1 MRTDLIN
8 AFVDTKSTFNRISQP
23 LTQAVRQSQGVSE
36 HMQALQLL
44 YGKLRAHEALLQCM
58 YVVKIEDIFG
68 IGKGIPWFTDSTLSY
83 LVTEADMS
91 LGSAEGETFYAG
103 AFQAG
108 YLTQKSSDE
117 MDMTFIETI
126 NGDISRSYMACH
138 KLAFPG
144 DGSVNEPKKYAFKLS
159 VGLINH
165 KKPNDEPVIM
175 RSWLVGAK
183 NAKPDISSTGRSEII
198 KVPVTFQKLRPLMF
212 ER

>member
-1 MRTDLIN
+1 MRTDL
-8 AFVDTKSTFNRISQP
+8 
-23 LTQAVRQSQGVSE
+23 LQALVAGKNDVGRVKLGAATNSE
-36 HMQALQLL
+36 HIQSLQLL
-44 YGKLRAHEALLQCM
+44 YGKMRAHEALLQCM

-68 IGKGIPWFTDSTLSY
+68 IGAGIPWFIDPTLCY
-83 LVTEADMS
+83 LVTEPDMS
-91 LGSAEGETFYAG
+91 LGSAEGESFYAG
-103 AFQAG
+103 AYQAS

-126 NGDISRSYMACH
+126 NGDISNSYRACH

-144 DGSVNEPKKYAFKLS
+144 DGTVNEPKKYAFKLS

-165 KKPNDEPVIM
+165 KRPNDRPVIT

-183 NAKPDISSTGRSEII
+183 SAKPEISSTGRSEIV

>member
-1 MRTDLIN
+1 MRTDLVQALVAGKN
-8 AFVDTKSTFNRISQP
+8 VGQRIRSG
-23 LTQAVRQSQGVSE
+23 TATNSM
-36 HMQALQLL
+36 HMQQLQML
-44 YGKLRAHEALLQCM
+44 YGKMRAHEALLQCM
-58 YVVKIEDIFG
+58 YVVKIEDIFN
-68 IGKGIPWFTDSTLSY
+68 IGKGIPWFTDSSLCY

-91 LGSAEGETFYAG
+91 LGSAEGESFYAG
-103 AFQAG
+103 AIQAG
-108 YLTQKSSDE
+108 YLTQKSSDD

-126 NGDISRSYMACH
+126 NGDIAKSYIACH

-165 KKPNDEPVIM
+165 KHPNDKPVIT

-183 NAKPDISSTGRSEII
+183 SAKPEISSTGRSEVVKI
-198 KVPVTFQKLRPLMF
+198 PVTFQKLRPLGF